1 MKTLEYFYQNPPK
14 NAKFIDRKVYFDDDK
29 ILLKGSMNSGKTT
42 LLCEYLERFD
52 NFLYI
57 NLEDFRLNS
66 QSLENLGEFIKAN
79 DIKAVGFDG
88 VKNGFILPC
97 KCENIIISTTSNLL
111 NFDDFTEVKLGGLDY
126 EEFIAFYRKSYEART
141 LFSHFL
147 ARGNGAKSAFL
158 QDFEITPFLQ
168 TKLRASLDSFG
179 IGILSQIALQIHQ
192 NFNGHQIYKNL
203 KNLGKISKDK
213 LYENFSYLQENNFIN
228 FIPNF
233 NEKSMFKRVYFS
245 DFGLRN
251 ALSFDKDPKIIIANM
266 VFCELLKLESEI
278 YFTDEVDFYLPK
290 ESLGII
296 IIPFS
301 APEIIFL
308 RFKKHLK
315 FYKQLGINKVIIISN
330 ANEAN
335 TALEGIKCQILPF
348 WQWAVTLS

>member
-29 ILLKGSMNSGKTT
+29 ILLIGSTNSGKTT
-42 LLCEYLERFD
+42 LLCEYLQSFE

-57 NLEDFRLNS
+57 NLEDFRLNL
-66 QSLENLGEFIKAN
+66 QSLENLKDFIKIN
-79 DIKAVGFDG
+79 NIKALGFDG
-88 VKNGFILPC
+88 AKDDFILPC
-97 KCENIIISTTSNLL
+97 ECENIIVSTSSNSL
-111 NFDDFTEVKLGGLDY
+111 NLKDFLRVKLCGLDY
-126 EEFIAFYRKSYEART
+126 EEFIAFYRKNYEART

-147 ARGNGAKSAFL
+147 ARGNGVKTAFL
-158 QDFEITPFLQ
+158 QDFEITTFLQ
-168 TKLRASLDSFG
+168 TKLSSSLNTLQ
-179 IGILSQIALQIHQ
+179 IQVLSQVALQIHQ
-192 NFNGHQIYKNL
+192 AFNAYQIYKTL
-203 KNLGKISKDK
+203 KTQNKISKDK
-213 LYENFSYLQENNFIN
+213 LYESLNFLKDNNFIN
-228 FIPNF
+228 FVPNLS
-233 NEKSMFKRVYFS
+233 EKSIFKRVYFS

-278 YFTDEVDFYLPK
+278 YFSDEVDFYLPK